1 MSEGLHAKMSV
12 LAWRKSTSTTS
23 YFGSRVELI
32 LNGLPSG
39 VARSRGTSFVCSAA
53 SKLAL
58 TGQLLQV
65 HNKHLIER
73 QGLGVLNALNVI
85 VECVL
90 DRRAHGD
97 DVFWPRHLHLEVSV
111 VRDSHELSVARTLK
125 DGMVRVPKPHH
136 LEGEGLLV
144 EIFRRA
150 EPDRQIDLSEELD
163 ALAWRDA
170 MEGRRAGPQLVQPN
184 PHQP

>member
-12 LAWRKSTSTTS
+12 LVWRKSTSTTS

-111 VRDSHELSVARTLK
+111 VRDSHELS
-125 DGMVRVPKPHH
+125 
-136 LEGEGLLV
+136 
-144 EIFRRA
+144 
-150 EPDRQIDLSEELD
+150 
-163 ALAWRDA
+163 
-170 MEGRRAGPQLVQPN
+170 
-184 PHQP
+184 